1 MQRRFPEAMV
11 FMLATADSALVTG
24 MFHVITRL
32 QVRCPMM
39 RSEPETGRLY
49 AFRYVP
55 DYKLRIT
62 KESESP
68 LWFVANDSRKAV

>member
-1 MQRRFPEAMV
+1 MQRRFPEAKV

-32 QVRCPMM
+32 QVRSPMM

-49 AFRYVP
+49 AF
-55 DYKLRIT
+55 
-62 KESESP
+62 
-68 LWFVANDSRKAV
+68 